1 MSIIVN
7 KVVKKG
13 EKPAVKETTAEKKE
27 TKKK

>member
-13 EKPAVKETTAEKKE
+13 EKPVKESSDEKKE